1 MWKKN
6 QTQTPE
12 AKFYTW
18 NKNKTKQTKN
28 NKNQKNLHPSFGDVV
43 QWDCFFL
50 LEPEYKA
57 WTQSTY
63 FGGRCTTEGSAPLTD
78 ISGELLLIPESLQEV
93 LNSDVSVI
101 QW

>member
-1 MWKKN
+1 MKKKN
-6 QTQTPE
+6 KPKLLRQSFTPGI
-12 AKFYTW
+12 KPKQ
-18 NKNKTKQTKN
+18 NKNKI
-28 NKNQKNLHPSFGDVV
+28 NKNQKILHPSFGDVV
-43 QWDCFFL
+43 EWDCFFL

-78 ISGELLLIPESLQEV
+78 ISGELLLIPESLQGV